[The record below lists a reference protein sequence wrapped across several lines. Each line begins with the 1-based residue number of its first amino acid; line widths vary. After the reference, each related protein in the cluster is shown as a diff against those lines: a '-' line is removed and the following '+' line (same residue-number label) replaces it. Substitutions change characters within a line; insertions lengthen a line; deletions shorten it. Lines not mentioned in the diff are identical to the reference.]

1 MANGKTGAGSRL
13 LYWIIL
19 GILGLIIIIGQ
30 QFIKE
35 VLLRIIG
42 IGLIAA
48 TALGVYSWWREG
60 DRSPQRIALLI
71 GLVAVF
77 ALGWWITINPALFDK
92 VINVVIG
99 LIVII
104 MGVQW
109 LARGWKMDRSIPVIG
124 MGAVAC
130 VLGLIIAC
138 NNAATTWVVVLEGVG
153 LLYTAIIGI
162 INELVFSR

>member
-48 TALGVYSWWREG
+48 TALGVYSWWKEG

-104 MGVQW
+104 MGVQ
-109 LARGWKMDRSIPVIG
+109 
-124 MGAVAC
+124 
-130 VLGLIIAC
+130 
-138 NNAATTWVVVLEGVG
+138 
-153 LLYTAIIGI
+153 
-162 INELVFSR
+162 